1 MVALHGTDIVRVPLA
16 SATEKLKLVPLARY
30 KEAEIFFG

>member
-1 MVALHGTDIVRVPLA
+1 VPLA
-16 SATEKLKLVPLARY
+16 SATTKLKTVDPELY

>member
-1 MVALHGTDIVRVPLA
+1 VPLA
-16 SATEKLKLVPLARY
+16 SATSKLKTVDPELY